1 MSTDTPPH
9 IDDATQVGGVPP
21 GAGQP
26 MLTPGA
32 ARRPRR
38 SNKVVSKVIGPVLGL
53 AAFVG
58 IWYLMHYWVL
68 ENVFDKPSFLIT
80 APHRVIEDSFF
91 DSVPRSQMLTGLY
104 WTTLIALL
112 GLLISIVLGMS
123 IAVLMAQS
131 TTLEGAFW
139 PYLIAAQ
146 AVPILAIV
154 PILGS
159 IFGFGYGSRVLVCV
173 IISIFPIVSNTL
185 FGLLSAERGMHDLF
199 TLHHAGR
206 WTRLFKLQF
215 PAALPA
221 IFAGF
226 RIAAGLSVIGAVV
239 GELFFRR
246 GSKGIGILMDQYR
259 SRNLYPL
266 TYGAL
271 ILSSLLG
278 IAVFVFFGWLSKIAI
293 GKWHETTRSGT

>member
-1 MSTDTPPH
+1 MTTDSPAH
-9 IDDATQVGGVPP
+9 ISDATDVGAVPA

-26 MLTPGA
+26 MLPPNA
-32 ARRPRR
+32 AGR
-38 SNKVVSKVIGPVLGL
+38 SSKALSKVAGPLIGL
-53 AAFVG
+53 AVFVG
-58 IWYLMHYWVL
+58 IWYFMHYWVL

-80 APHRVIEDSFF
+80 EPHRVIKDSFF
-91 DSVPRSQMLTGLY
+91 DSVPREQMLTGLG
-104 WTTLIALL
+104 WTTMIALIGL
-112 GLLISIVLGMS
+112 GISIVLGMT

-131 TTLEGAFW
+131 TLLEGAFW

-185 FGLLSAERGMHDLF
+185 FGLLSAEKGMHDLF
-199 TLHHAGR
+199 TLHHASR
-206 WTRLFKLQF
+206 TTRLFKLQF

-293 GKWHETTRSGT
+293 GKWHETSRTGT

>member
-1 MSTDTPPH
+1 MTTDSPAH
-9 IDDATQVGGVPP
+9 IDDATEVGAVPA

-26 MLTPGA
+26 MLPPKAVG
-32 ARRPRR
+32 R
-38 SNKVVSKVIGPVLGL
+38 SSKALSKVAGPLIGLGV
-53 AAFVG
+53 FVG

-80 APHRVIEDSFF
+80 EPHRVIKDSFF
-91 DSVPRSQMLTGLY
+91 DSVPRGQMLTGLG
-104 WTTLIALL
+104 WTTMIALIGL
-112 GLLISIVLGMS
+112 GISIVLGMT

-131 TTLEGAFW
+131 TLLEGAFW

-199 TLHHAGR
+199 TLHHASR
-206 WTRLFKLQF
+206 TTRLFKLQF

-293 GKWHETTRSGT
+293 GKWHETSRTGT

>member
-1 MSTDTPPH
+1 MTTDSPAH
-9 IDDATQVGGVPP
+9 IDDATDIGAVPVGV
-21 GAGQP
+21 GQP
-26 MLTPGA
+26 MLPPKTA
-32 ARRPRR
+32 SR
-38 SNKVVSKVIGPVLGL
+38 SSRTLGKIAGPVIGL
-53 AAFVG
+53 AVFVG

-68 ENVFDKPSFLIT
+68 ENVFDKPKFLIT
-80 APHRVIEDSFF
+80 EPHRVIADSFF
-91 DSVPRSQMLTGLY
+91 DSIPRGQMLTGLG
-104 WTTLIALL
+104 WTTMIALL
-112 GLLISIVLGMS
+112 GLSISIVLGMT

-131 TTLEGAFW
+131 TLLEGAFW

-154 PILGS
+154 PIIGS

-199 TLHHAGR
+199 TLHHASR
-206 WTRLFKLQF
+206 TTRLFKLQF

-293 GKWHETTRSGT
+293 GKWHETSRTGA